1 MPQSE
6 TLILTGYIPIYVA
19 INNDKRLIT
28 KSYADIYLIGATK
41 QNALTVPIEALVEE
55 QGDFFVFEKVDA
67 ECYTKHMVSI
77 GISDGQNVEIL
88 SGINPGMN
96 IVTSGAIIVKLAT
109 NAGAVP
115 GHSHEH

>member
-1 MPQSE
+1 
-6 TLILTGYIPIYVA
+6 
-19 INNDKRLIT
+19 
-28 KSYADIYLIGATK
+28 
-41 QNALTVPIEALVEE
+41 
-55 QGDFFVFEKVDA
+55 
-67 ECYTKHMVSI
+67 MVSI

>member
-1 MPQSE
+1 M
-6 TLILTGYIPIYVA
+6 
-19 INNDKRLIT
+19 
-28 KSYADIYLIGATK
+28 
-41 QNALTVPIEALVEE
+41 EE
-55 QGDFFVFEKVDA
+55 QGDFFVFEKIDA

-109 NAGAVP
+109 NAGAAP